1 MRWPKV
7 LYDLSEYT
15 AVRERVLLPERRA
28 RKALASLR
36 KDLGW
41 KVSLADLPKLHHVL
55 GPIYTDGEER
65 YRVKRLKRPYDPGT
79 YTVEP
84 W

>member
-1 MRWPKV
+1 MRFPRV
-7 LYDLSEYT
+7 LYDLSEYA
-15 AVRERVLLPERRA
+15 AVGERVLLPKHRA
-28 RKALASLR
+28 REALASLR

-41 KVSLADLPKLHHVL
+41 KVSLNELPKLIHIN
-55 GPIYTDGEER
+55 GPIYTDGKGR
-65 YRVKRLKRPYDPGT
+65 YRVRRLERPYDPGT